1 MSKIWQKSVTVNELV
16 ENFTVGRD
24 REFDLQMAAFD
35 VLGSLAHTQMLQSI
49 GLMTAD
55 DLQLVQQELKNI
67 YHDIENGNFAIVP
80 EVEDVHSQVEL
91 LLTQRIGD
99 AGKKI
104 HSGRSRND
112 QVLVDLKLFFRHELQ
127 QVVEETEKLFHLL
140 IELSEKHKDVLLP
153 GYTHLQIAM
162 PSSFG
167 LWFGAYAESLSDDL
181 EMVLA
186 AYKITNKNPLGS
198 AAGYGSSF
206 PLNRTLTTQLL
217 GFDSLNYNVVYAQM
231 GRGKTERV
239 IAQALSSIA
248 ATLAKMAMDQALYL
262 SQNFAFVSYPD
273 TLTTG
278 SSIMPHKKNPDV
290 WEIMRGKC
298 NRLQALPNDVAMMT
312 TNLPSGYH
320 RELQLLKELL
330 FPAFTDLKNCLHMAT
345 FMLQNIT
352 VNTHILNDLK
362 YAYLFSVEEVNRL
375 VLSGTPFRDA
385 YKQVGLAIEK
395 GDFKPDHLVNHTHE
409 GSIGNLGNEQITAS
423 FDKLKQSFDFEKVE
437 NAIKELISS

>member
-1 MSKIWQKSVTVNELV
+1 MSKIWQKSVTVNKLV

-49 GLMTAD
+49 GLMSKD
-55 DLQLVQQELKNI
+55 DLQLVQQELKNV
-67 YHDIENGNFAIVP
+67 YKEIEDGNFTIAP

-127 QVVEETEKLFHLL
+127 QVVEETESLFRLL

-153 GYTHLQIAM
+153 GYTHLQVAM

-167 LWFGAYAESLSDDL
+167 LWFGAYAESLADDL

-186 AYKITNKNPLGS
+186 AWKITNKNPLGS

-206 PLNRTLTTQLL
+206 PLNRTLTTRLL
-217 GFDSLNYNVVYAQM
+217 GFEGLNYNVVYAQM

-262 SQNFAFVSYPD
+262 SQNFGFISYPD
-273 TLTTG
+273 SLTTG

-320 RELQLLKELL
+320 RDLQLLKELL
-330 FPAFTDLKNCLHMAT
+330 FPAFTDLKNCLQIAT
-345 FMLQNIT
+345 FMLHNIT
-352 VNTHILNDLK
+352 VNTHILDDPK

-395 GDFKPDHLVNHTHE
+395 GEFKPGKQVKHTHE
-409 GSIGNLGNEQITAS
+409 GSIGNLGNVEISAAM
-423 FDKLKQSFDFEKVE
+423 DKLLKSFDFEKIE
-437 NAIKELISS
+437 KAINHLIS

>member
-1 MSKIWQKSVTVNELV
+1 MSKLWQKTTNVNELV
-16 ENFTVGRD
+16 EQFTVGRD
-24 REFDLQMAAFD
+24 TEFDAQMAAFD

-49 GLMTAD
+49 GLMSAD
-55 DLQLVQQELKNI
+55 DLELVQRELKNI
-67 YHDIENGNFAIVP
+67 YADVEAGNFTIEP
-80 EVEDVHSQVEL
+80 GVEDVHSQVEM
-91 LLTQRIGD
+91 LLTKRIGD

-127 QVVEETEKLFHLL
+127 QVVEETQKLFTQL
-140 IELSEKHKDVLLP
+140 IALSEQHKDTLLP
-153 GYTHLQIAM
+153 GYTHLQVAM

-167 LWFGAYAESLSDDL
+167 LWFGAYAESLVDDL
-181 EMVLA
+181 ELVLA

-206 PLNRTLTTQLL
+206 PLNRTMTTELL
-217 GFDSLNYNVVYAQM
+217 GFESLNYNVVYAQM
-231 GRGKTERV
+231 GRGKTERI

-352 VNTHILNDLK
+352 VNQAILNDPK
-362 YAYLFSVEEVNRL
+362 YAYLFSVEEVNKM
-375 VLSGTPFRDA
+375 VLNGTPFRDA
-385 YKQVGLAIEK
+385 YKAIGLAIEK
-395 GDFKPDHLVNHTHE
+395 GEFDPNKTVNHTHE
-409 GSIGNLGNEQITAS
+409 GSIGNLNNAEISDAMTKVVGS
-423 FDKLKQSFDFEKVE
+423 FKFEAVSWAIAKLVK
-437 NAIKELISS
+437 

>member
-1 MSKIWQKSVTVNELV
+1 M
-16 ENFTVGRD
+16 
-24 REFDLQMAAFD
+24 
-35 VLGSLAHTQMLQSI
+35 
-49 GLMTAD
+49 
-55 DLQLVQQELKNI
+55 
-67 YHDIENGNFAIVP
+67 
-80 EVEDVHSQVEL
+80 
-91 LLTQRIGD
+91 
-99 AGKKI
+99 
-104 HSGRSRND
+104 
-112 QVLVDLKLFFRHELQ
+112 
-127 QVVEETEKLFHLL
+127 
-140 IELSEKHKDVLLP
+140 
-153 GYTHLQIAM
+153 
-162 PSSFG
+162 
-167 LWFGAYAESLSDDL
+167 
-181 EMVLA
+181 
-186 AYKITNKNPLGS
+186 
-198 AAGYGSSF
+198 
-206 PLNRTLTTQLL
+206 TTQLL

-330 FPAFTDLKNCLHMAT
+330 FPAFADLKNCLHMAT
-345 FMLQNIT
+345 FMLQNIS
-352 VNTHILNDLK
+352 VNTAILNDPK

-375 VLSGTPFRDA
+375 ALSGVPFRDA

-395 GDFKPDHLVNHTHE
+395 GEFNPDKKVNHTHE
-409 GSIGNLGNEQITAS
+409 GSIGNLNNAEITAAFNKIVGS
-423 FDKLKQSFDFEKVE
+423 FGFTKVE
-437 NAIKELISS
+437 KAIEGLVGKSKN